1 MNSWSGEHRT
11 NTNDREGGTKMEIT
25 IKATPEELAKMLQ
38 AIASSP
44 EQRIPIENIVFS
56 SESIKKIVENCS
68 F

>member
-1 MNSWSGEHRT
+1 
-11 NTNDREGGTKMEIT
+11 MEIT
-25 IKATPEELAKMLQ
+25 IKATPEELAKLLQ

-44 EQRIPIENIVFS
+44 EQRIPIENIVLS

>member
-1 MNSWSGEHRT
+1 
-11 NTNDREGGTKMEIT
+11 MEIT
-25 IKATPEELAKMLQ
+25 IKATPEEIGKMLQ

-44 EQRIPIENIVFS
+44 EQRIPIENIVLS